1 MKPKNFPA
9 RKLARQK
16 RAGLAVTAAALTAA
30 QGQRSKKTPRDSWS
44 PERSFR
50 RRGRVS

>member
-16 RAGLAVTAAALTAA
+16 RAAGDTPSAAELTQARAVRTKKKRGPLS
-30 QGQRSKKTPRDSWS
+30 QGQLYAK
-44 PERSFR
+44 
-50 RRGRVS
+50 